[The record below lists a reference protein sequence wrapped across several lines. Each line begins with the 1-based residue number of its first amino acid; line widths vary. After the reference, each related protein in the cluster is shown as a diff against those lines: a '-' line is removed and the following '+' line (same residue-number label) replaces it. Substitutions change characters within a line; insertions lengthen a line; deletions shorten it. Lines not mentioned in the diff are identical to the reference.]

1 MLLFVEHAFVVAV
14 AISIVSNYSIVLCFF
29 PPMFV
34 VTVLSVILFVVFLLF
49 YVSFFLLLI
58 FLLHLLLL
66 LLLLQLLVLL
76 AGATTA
82 ASSDFHRF
90 LVLSALRSM
99 LVLNCAEATWFPS
112 TSSSQGTWLLLP
124 T

>member
-1 MLLFVEHAFVVAV
+1 MFR
-14 AISIVSNYSIVLCFF
+14 FF
-29 PPMFV
+29 R
-34 VTVLSVILFVVFLLF
+34 
-49 YVSFFLLLI
+49 LLI
-58 FLLHLLLL
+58 FLVHLLL

>member
-66 LLLLQLLVLL
+66 LLLQLLVLL